1 MFSFHSSS
9 FSNRFCKASEIATGR
24 VFDISSLGLFGSFMI
39 GFNIETLNAAG
50 CVCSFTI
57 QSNSLAIVDA
67 SFGLEQYLSISCDIP
82 LSPMAFSLDKLA

>member
-1 MFSFHSSS
+1 MRARTVYF
-9 FSNRFCKASEIATGR
+9 KAELLLMI
-24 VFDISSLGLFGSFMI
+24 LMI

-82 LSPMAFSLDKLA
+82 LSPMAFSLDKLLSIACIHLFLLVSQIVVD